1 MLRWM
6 DVVTVGPQ
14 EVRAALPM
22 PAAMRAVREGF
33 LALARGEFEM
43 PVRTMLGDGAF
54 LVMSAHHRPTASAIV
69 KTLSLNFGRDPAIAG
84 DVVWSELGRTARL
97 VADATE
103 LTRIRTGAVVGVA
116 TGLMAPPGARTCAII
131 GAGSQAADQVRA
143 VHVARPLSSV
153 TIVSRRRRRA
163 EKPGRGTR
171 AGDAGDGVRG
181 RRGPGARRSA
191 AADIVCCA
199 TTATEPLFRL
209 GALSASAHVNAIGSY
224 RPAMR
229 ELPDELL
236 ADATVV
242 IDERAAALAESGE
255 VIHALRAG
263 AITGDD
269 LTELGAALAAGLPA
283 AERTDRLQDRRR
295 RRPGLGGRRPAGPPP
310 AARRRLI
317 AARGP
322 ARR

>member
-6 DVVTVGPQ
+6 DVVTVGPR
-14 EVRAALPM
+14 EVRAAVPM
-22 PAAMRAVREGF
+22 PAAMRAVREAF

-54 LVMSAHHRPTASAIV
+54 LVMSAHHRPTASAIT
-69 KTLSLNFGRDPAIAG
+69 KTLSLNFGRDPAIVG

-103 LTRIRTGAVVGVA
+103 VTRIRTGAVVGVA
-116 TGLMAPPGARTCAII
+116 TDLMAPPDARTCAII

-143 VHVARPLSSV
+143 VHAARPLADV
-153 TIVSRRRRRA
+153 TIMSPRRQRA
-163 EKPGRGTR
+163 EKLAEVLASEMPGT
-171 AGDAGDGVRG
+171 AFTV
-181 RRGPGARRSA
+181 A
-191 AADIVCCA
+191 ANAEEAVHSADIVCCA

-209 GALSASAHVNAIGSY
+209 AALRAVVHVNAIGAY
-224 RPAMR
+224 RPTMR

-255 VIHALRAG
+255 VIHALRSA
-263 AITGDD
+263 AITEGD
-269 LTELGAALAAGLPA
+269 LTELGAALASGLPA
-283 AERTDRLQDRRR
+283 RRERTVFKAVGVAVQDWAIAALLARRL
-295 RRPGLGGRRPAGPPP
+295 LP
-310 AARRRLI
+310 AA
-317 AARGP
+317 G
-322 ARR
+322 

>member
-14 EVRAALPM
+14 AVRAALPM
-22 PAAMRAVREGF
+22 PDAMRAVREGF

-54 LVMSAHHRPTASAIV
+54 LVMSAHHRPTASMIV

-84 DVVWSELGRTARL
+84 DVTWSELGRTARL

-103 LTRIRTGAVVGVA
+103 LTRIRTGAAVGVA
-116 TGLMAPPGARTCAII
+116 TDLMAPPGARTCAII

-143 VHVARPLSSV
+143 VHAARPLSSV
-153 TIVSRRRRRA
+153 TIVSRRRPRA
-163 EKPGRGTR
+163 ERLAEVLAPEMTET
-171 AGDAGDGVRG
+171 AFAV
-181 RRGPGARRSA
+181 GADPEEA
-191 AADIVCCA
+191 VGAADIVCCA

-209 GALSASAHVNAIGSY
+209 GALSATAHVNAIGSY
-224 RPAMR
+224 RPGMR

-242 IDERAAALAESGE
+242 IDERAAALAEAGE
-255 VIHALRAG
+255 VIHALRSG

-269 LTELGAALAAGLPA
+269 LTELGTALSAGLPG
-283 AERTDRLQDRRR
+283 R
-295 RRPGLGGRRPAGPPP
+295 GGRTAFKTVGVAVQDWAVAALLARRLLP
-310 AARRRLI
+310 AAD
-317 AARGP
+317 
-322 ARR
+322 